1 MEKID
6 IREEEGFPKICEKCL
21 HKDVCYYLNEYG
33 EATHCTYFIE
43 NKKKEEA

>member
-1 MEKID
+1 MEEFD
-6 IREEEGFPKICEKCL
+6 IREEKGFPKICEKCL

-43 NKKKEEA
+43 NKKKEEE